1 MAGRKMLTRA
11 FSAVVKAKPIA
22 AEFPSN
28 EALAQGMAATTVSA
42 DKSVMLILQKDMM
55 PVDVG
60 VALASVGVPMPHII
74 SMFAVDNRRINVMFN
89 SPETMARF
97 RTEYFNNK
105 ANIQA
110 KVKLAERK
118 KTKYI
123 MLSRVPGDFS
133 DEELKRL
140 LFGDEYQ
147 VQIDSI
153 YHERCPDQDGKLM
166 WLTGRRFFR
175 IPVEDFENLKSES
188 HNWDFISTSIE
199 LAPGFHALVKIE
211 GLGLRCHHCHETT
224 HKIADCPNKD
234 KPNAVDSAIDALGLG
249 LSDSSDSSS
258 EDDEDEETPNNDD
271 QTTKIR
277 VDEQLPPKTTDV
289 TQDTQLNTQ
298 QSSQQKS
305 PPVAQSTPASTPV
318 SARTRQQHAIT
329 QNPHDT
335 TPKNWKPPS
344 GKTPTK
350 QILINAK
357 KHNVTTTYK
366 PTQQQLTNPLYLVK
380 RDYPTSPI
388 TPPAIWKQAPPDS
401 LTYKAAHKT
410 LIDTPHLKHLLK
422 HEQDLLLGLT
432 PNLGLLREGTRGR
445 DFHPPYIPITFDPD
459 IIFAPDPIFQF
470 WEIRDSEQYPTYFTY
485 YDDDTSP

>member
-1 MAGRKMLTRA
+1 MLPRA

-123 MLSRVPGDFS
+123 MFSRVPGDFS

-140 LFGDEYQ
+140 LFRDIYDKEKYP
-147 VQIDSI
+147 QIDSI
-153 YHERCPDQDGKLM
+153 YHERCPDKDGKLM

-175 IPVEDFENLKSES
+175 IPVEDFEQLRTDTN
-188 HNWDFISTSIE
+188 NFDYIDTSIE

-211 GLGLRCHHCHETT
+211 GLALRCHHCHETT
-224 HKIADCPNKD
+224 HKLADCPNKD

-249 LSDSSDSSS
+249 LSESSDSSS
-258 EDDEDEETPNNDD
+258 EDDGDKETPNIDD
-271 QTTKIR
+271 QTAKIR
-277 VDEQLPPKTTDV
+277 VDEQLPPKATDV
-289 TQDTQLNTQ
+289 TQDTQQNT
-298 QSSQQKS
+298 QQKS
-305 PPVAQSTPASTPV
+305 PTVTPASTPV
-318 SARTRQQHAIT
+318 SARTRQQHAHTHIPT
-329 QNPHDT
+329 HPHDI
-335 TPKNWKPPS
+335 TPKTWKPPS

-350 QILINAK
+350 QILSKNK
-357 KHNVTTTYK
+357 QNRVTTKK
-366 PTQQQLTNPLYLVK
+366 PTQQQLTDPQLLVK
-380 RDYPTSPI
+380 RDFPSQPVSP
-388 TPPAIWKQAPPDS
+388 PMIWKQAPTDS
-401 LTYKAAHKT
+401 FTHKFA
-410 LIDTPHLKHLLK
+410 LLPKIQK
-422 HEQDLLLGLT
+422 HELKFLLTNERDLVLSLT
-432 PNLGLLREGTRGR
+432 PNMGLLREGERGK
-445 DFHPPYIPITFDPD
+445 DFGPPYYTQNFNSD
-459 IIFAPDPIFQF
+459 IIFAPEPVFQF
-470 WEIRDSEQYPTYFTY
+470 WEPGEPGETTFLHYYTY
-485 YDDDTSP
+485 YDDDDDTL

>member
-1 MAGRKMLTRA
+1 MPADFSCPPMAGRKMLTRA

-123 MLSRVPGDFS
+123 MFSRVPGDFS

-175 IPVEDFENLKSES
+175 IPVEDFEKLKSES
-188 HNWDFISTSIE
+188 NNWDFISTSIE

-211 GLGLRCHHCHETT
+211 GLE
-224 HKIADCPNKD
+224 
-234 KPNAVDSAIDALGLG
+234 
-249 LSDSSDSSS
+249 
-258 EDDEDEETPNNDD
+258 
-271 QTTKIR
+271 
-277 VDEQLPPKTTDV
+277 
-289 TQDTQLNTQ
+289 
-298 QSSQQKS
+298 
-305 PPVAQSTPASTPV
+305 PA
-318 SARTRQQHAIT
+318 
-329 QNPHDT
+329 
-335 TPKNWKPPS
+335 
-344 GKTPTK
+344 
-350 QILINAK
+350 
-357 KHNVTTTYK
+357 
-366 PTQQQLTNPLYLVK
+366 
-380 RDYPTSPI
+380 
-388 TPPAIWKQAPPDS
+388 
-401 LTYKAAHKT
+401 
-410 LIDTPHLKHLLK
+410 
-422 HEQDLLLGLT
+422 
-432 PNLGLLREGTRGR
+432 
-445 DFHPPYIPITFDPD
+445 
-459 IIFAPDPIFQF
+459 
-470 WEIRDSEQYPTYFTY
+470 
-485 YDDDTSP
+485 

>member
-1 MAGRKMLTRA
+1 MLTRA

-123 MLSRVPGDFS
+123 MISRVPGDFS

-140 LFGDEYQ
+140 LLGDRYPL
-147 VQIDSI
+147 QIDSI
-153 YHERCPDQDGKLM
+153 YHERCPDKDGKLM

-175 IPVEDFENLKSES
+175 IPVEDFEQLKSDT
-188 HNWDFISTSIE
+188 NNFDYMDTSIE

-211 GLGLRCHHCHETT
+211 GLALRCHHCHETT
-224 HKIADCPNKD
+224 HKLADCPNKD

-249 LSDSSDSSS
+249 LSESSDSSS
-258 EDDEDEETPNNDD
+258 EDDGDKETPNIDD
-271 QTTKIR
+271 QTAKIR
-277 VDEQLPPKTTDV
+277 VDEQLPPKATDV
-289 TQDTQLNTQ
+289 TQDTQQNT
-298 QSSQQKS
+298 QQKS
-305 PPVAQSTPASTPV
+305 PTVTPASTPV
-318 SARTRQQHAIT
+318 SARTRQQHT
-329 QNPHDT
+329 HTHTPTHPHDITPT
-335 TPKNWKPPS
+335 TWKPPS

-350 QILINAK
+350 QILDKAK
-357 KHNVTTTYK
+357 KHNVTTKK
-366 PTQQQLTNPLYLVK
+366 PTQEQLTNPQFLVK
-380 RDYPTSPI
+380 RDFPMRPV
-388 TPPAIWKQAPPDS
+388 TPPATWKQAPLDS
-401 LTYKAAHKT
+401 QTYKFSLLKQ
-410 LIDTPHLKHLLK
+410 IDKDHLKTLLK
-422 HEQDLLLGLT
+422 HERDLILGLT
-432 PNLGLLREGTRGR
+432 PNMGLLREGTSGR
-445 DFHPPYIPITFDPD
+445 DHGRPYTKLLFDPD

-470 WEIRDSEQYPTYFTY
+470 WEKREYDIPTSEQIMHYYTY
-485 YDDDTSP
+485 YDNDTT